1 MKDNPI
7 RVLVVDDS
15 AFMRGVLGR
24 ILETSPQIKVVG
36 QAANGAQALEL
47 VSRLN
52 PDVITLDIEM
62 PVLDGFSVLQA
73 IMSRFPKPV
82 IVLSGITTDGTET
95 TVRALE
101 EGAVDFV
108 AKPTRGGNL
117 GLLKEQLLPK
127 VVAASKISPA
137 KLASH
142 HRLPQQ
148 ADRQAGSIGITTDD
162 ASPTEIVA
170 IGTSTGGPAALS
182 RIIPY
187 LPTGL
192 PAALVI
198 VQHMPVGF
206 TRALAA
212 RLNEV
217 SPLRVQEAAAGEVVD
232 AGKVL
237 IAPAG
242 KQMQL
247 EAKGEKVRVRLGEV
261 PPIPTLFK
269 PSVDVLMLSVAEV
282 YGPKS
287 MGVILTGMGSDGAKG
302 LKAIKEKGGF
312 TVAQDESSCIVF
324 GMPKAAIEVQAVDKV
339 VPLQEIKDEILSRI
353 GKLRQ

>member
-24 ILETSPQIKVVG
+24 ILETSPQIEVVG
-36 QAANGAQALEL
+36 QAADGAEALEL

-95 TVRALE
+95 TVRALA

-117 GLLKEQLLPK
+117 GLLKKQLLSK

-137 KLASH
+137 KLASYR
-142 HRLPQQ
+142 RLPQE
-148 ADRQAGSIGITTDD
+148 AERQAGGLGITTEG

-182 RIIPY
+182 QIIPY
-187 LPTGL
+187 LPAGL
-192 PAALVI
+192 PAAVVI

-217 SPLRVQEAAAGEVVD
+217 SPLQVQEAVAGEAVD

-247 EAKGEKVRVRLGEV
+247 EAKGEKVRVRLGEA

-282 YGPKS
+282 YGPRS

-339 VPLQEIKDEILSRI
+339 VPLQDIKDEILSRLR
-353 GKLRQ
+353 KLR